1 MACFLGAL
9 GWGGGGSGFETT
21 QGVLFVVFCRTG
33 SRASGCGTPNSSGR
47 AHASWQA
54 KKTSVGWGA
63 ARTGWAGRTS
73 DSGAWFSARL
83 ISPGFR
89 ANHSVE
95 KCVCLNFTGL
105 RKLGKMVPWI
115 WSRARRLLAVR
126 MEMPSP
132 SDGDASGA
140 CARGDTRSVHEPC
153 VEPVHAQVLRELDGD
168 LLRPALRRLARL
180 DFHDAGAVVRLVV
193 RRGDAVCGVQ
203 VESDRR
209 FRIYVVTHRGR
220 RVCLGRIC
228 RATALRR

>member
-1 MACFLGAL
+1 MWHPKFL
-9 GWGGGGSGFETT
+9 
-21 QGVLFVVFCRTG
+21 
-33 SRASGCGTPNSSGR
+33 GTPNSTGR

-54 KKTSVGWGA
+54 KKTSVGRGA

-105 RKLGKMVPWI
+105 RKLGETVPWI

-193 RRGDAVCGVQ
+193 RRGDAVNGMASRVGSSLSNLRRHSPRPPGVFGP
-203 VESDRR
+203 DLPG
-209 FRIYVVTHRGR
+209 HG
-220 RVCLGRIC
+220 
-228 RATALRR
+228 AAALRRTAPW